1 MQLQQLKNLLTGVGD
16 KRVSGHDRPF
26 PGNGDAGAVELAEVL
41 LDMVPRNLDPGF
53 GVSDPGLGFD
63 MVFPGRRL
71 NNLRVALE
79 E

>member
-1 MQLQQLKNLLTGVGD
+1 M
-16 KRVSGHDRPF
+16 SGHDRPF

-41 LDMVPRNLDPGF
+41 LDMVPGNLDSGF

-63 MVFPGRRL
+63 MVFTGRWL
-71 NNLRVALE
+71 NNFRVALE